1 MIHKLLYSSQ
11 VRHKLICE
19 LVLAGILFLAWRSSI
34 GLAWLCRD
42 SQQVT
47 FMLWAA
53 VLCAAFYAFGITWIK
68 QTERSQ

>member
-1 MIHKLLYSSQ
+1 MTQKWLHET
-11 VRHKLICE
+11 V
-19 LVLAGILFLAWRSSI
+19 LVGILFLAWKSSV

-53 VLCAAFYAFGITWIK
+53 VLWAAFYAFGITWIK